1 MPFENA
7 LSFGVSEAEDSG
19 NGAGLQASFKGG
31 APAIAPYNWEL
42 QKEQAWHKVAAILY
56 ALGASQAQIAR
67 ELGRTPQA
75 MCNLIRQPFFQSRV
89 AEIMAENSRDIMELF
104 KAERINTLAT
114 LIELRDNPETPAS
127 VRAMICKDL
136 LDRVLGKAVQRIEA
150 VGEVHSDDPVKEVE
164 MLEAEVK
171 RLRDEV

>member
-1 MPFENA
+1 M
-7 LSFGVSEAEDSG
+7 SEAASD
-19 NGAGLQASFKGG
+19 NGVDSFKEGFT
-31 APAIAPYNWEL
+31 PLAPYNWEI
-42 QKEQAWHKVAAILY
+42 QKERSWHKLATTLF
-56 ALGASQAQIAR
+56 ALGASQAQIGR
-67 ELGRTPQA
+67 ELDRTPQA
-75 MCNLIRQPFFQSRV
+75 VCNLLKQRFFQSRV

>member
-1 MPFENA
+1 V
-7 LSFGVSEAEDSG
+7 G
-19 NGAGLQASFKGG
+19 SFKEGFT
-31 APAIAPYNWEL
+31 PFAPYNWAI
-42 QKEQAWHKVAAILY
+42 QKEQSWHRIAATLY

-67 ELGRTPQA
+67 ELDRTPQA
-75 MCNLIRQPFFQSRV
+75 VCNLVKQERFQSSV

-171 RLRDEV
+171 RLRDSIRY

>member
-1 MPFENA
+1 M
-7 LSFGVSEAEDSG
+7 SEAD
-19 NGAGLQASFKGG
+19 GAGLQASLKGG

-67 ELGRTPQA
+67 ELDRTPQA
-75 MCNLIRQPFFQSRV
+75 VCNLIRQPFFQSRV

-114 LIELRDNPETPAS
+114 LIALRDDPETPAS
-127 VRAMICKDL
+127 VKTTVCKEIF
-136 LDRVLGKAVQRIEA
+136 DRTLGRPVQPIAAVQ
-150 VGEVHSDDPVKEVE
+150 EVHSDDPVAEVE
-164 MLEAEVK
+164 RLEAD
-171 RLRDEV
+171 LRQLRRETLGH

>member
-1 MPFENA
+1 M
-7 LSFGVSEAEDSG
+7 SEADA
-19 NGAGLQASFKGG
+19 AGFQTSFKGG
-31 APAIAPYNWEL
+31 VTPFASYNWEL
-42 QKEQAWHKVAAILY
+42 QKEQAWHKVAATLY
-56 ALGASQAQIAR
+56 ALGATGVQIAR
-67 ELGRTPQA
+67 ELDRTPQA
-75 MCNLIRQPFFQSRV
+75 VCNLVKQPFFQSRV
-89 AEIMAENSRDIMELF
+89 AERMAENSRDIMELF

>member
-1 MPFENA
+1 MTSFESA
-7 LSFGVSEAEDSG
+7 ISFGVSEADG
-19 NGAGLQASFKGG
+19 TGLQASFKGG
-31 APAIAPYNWEL
+31 VTPLASYNWEL
-42 QKEQAWHKVAAILY
+42 QKEQAWHKVAATLY

-67 ELGRTPQA
+67 ELDKTPQA
-75 MCNLIRQPFFQSRV
+75 VCNLVKQERFQSRV
-89 AEIMAENSRDIMELF
+89 ADIMAENSRDIMELF
-104 KAERINTLAT
+104 KAERVNTLAT

-164 MLEAEVK
+164 MLEADIK
-171 RLRDEV
+171 RLRDSVRY